1 MSFLATAL
9 GQDPTRIE
17 QAPFTE
23 NRLQQIQRQNQD
35 RLNRNEFLRGTKD
48 AQKAINAGLAI
59 SPALTNPDLQKYFS
73 DQRFIAPEI
82 KTPEVKTTEL
92 PPLEEPKKKPEVNVD
107 DGGLTLP
114 NFVPEE
120 SGLDAIG
127 KSGAPD
133 ITQIDPQSSA
143 FMQDIQGILAR
154 GDFASALMKIGDRA
168 ATGYGEALAGSPAG
182 NIYGYFFDN
191 PDQAK
196 LRADATAATKWYRS
210 QEARNYFAQNPNQL
224 QWAAV
229 DPVGWYETFKKEAS
243 LRKRQTTIKS
253 SSSRADNLVTRLTT
267 DLDNKLNNRAV
278 RDIRDLARVVGFDP
292 NFAVA
297 ILGIESAF
305 GANVKTSGKG
315 AKGAM
320 QIIEGTFNQMKQW
333 YTNPNNIRKYNI
345 SDSVVGI
352 ARQLDYSKQNHQMFA
367 GLLYLKY
374 GEYIGVP
381 KNLLAAGYQGGMESV
396 KKLGSATQANDGS
409 LTNNDYNRVVIS
421 VYNQILANSNRTAG
435 LNVGGTNQTT
445 AQTTGDVSTDTS
457 APSSNT
463 GNVGTSSTDV
473 SSLEVVTPGLDK
485 KQKPSTDTTVVKE
498 LEEPAFFMS
507 EPSNIGF
514 ELRQATETRQMLI
527 DQANNRLR
535 QMSGLANVSLLAGN
549 NDEYMSLNNQ
559 MLTLKEATER
569 EAKKAEANIL
579 YLQGMQG
586 LQDLAMGSTAR
597 AAFVWSQVSGFD
609 VRIIPRTDGKYDVTL
624 NGQPYKTY
632 TAQGLGDTLRR
643 SFDENYRQLIAQT
656 QAARSLATFESQLKI
671 HEKRIEQEG
680 QAYLKRIE
688 GIQKLEEKRAG
699 TTAQEMNGLPVVI
712 RDGVVHA
719 IEINEVDVGG
729 QKQLTYTL
737 VPIEAQTANT
747 NPYKRSP

>member
-1 MSFLATAL
+1 
-9 GQDPTRIE
+9 
-17 QAPFTE
+17 
-23 NRLQQIQRQNQD
+23 
-35 RLNRNEFLRGTKD
+35 
-48 AQKAINAGLAI
+48 
-59 SPALTNPDLQKYFS
+59 
-73 DQRFIAPEI
+73 
-82 KTPEVKTTEL
+82 
-92 PPLEEPKKKPEVNVD
+92 
-107 DGGLTLP
+107 
-114 NFVPEE
+114 
-120 SGLDAIG
+120 
-127 KSGAPD
+127 
-133 ITQIDPQSSA
+133 
-143 FMQDIQGILAR
+143 
-154 GDFASALMKIGDRA
+154 
-168 ATGYGEALAGSPAG
+168 
-182 NIYGYFFDN
+182 
-191 PDQAK
+191 
-196 LRADATAATKWYRS
+196 
-210 QEARNYFAQNPNQL
+210 
-224 QWAAV
+224 
-229 DPVGWYETFKKEAS
+229 
-243 LRKRQTTIKS
+243 
-253 SSSRADNLVTRLTT
+253 
-267 DLDNKLNNRAV
+267 
-278 RDIRDLARVVGFDP
+278 
-292 NFAVA
+292 
-297 ILGIESAF
+297 
-305 GANVKTSGKG
+305 
-315 AKGAM
+315 
-320 QIIEGTFNQMKQW
+320 
-333 YTNPNNIRKYNI
+333 
-345 SDSVVGI
+345 
-352 ARQLDYSKQNHQMFA
+352 MFA

-473 SSLEVVTPGLDK
+473 SSLEVVTPGLDE

-712 RDGVVHA
+712 RDGVVYA